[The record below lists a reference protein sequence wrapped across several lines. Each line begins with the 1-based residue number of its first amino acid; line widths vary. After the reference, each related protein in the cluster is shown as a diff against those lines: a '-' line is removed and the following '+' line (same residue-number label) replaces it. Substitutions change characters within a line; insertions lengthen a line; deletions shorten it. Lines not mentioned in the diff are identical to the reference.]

1 MESPTFTDEDLEIVE
16 LPQREAMDK
25 QTGLVN
31 VGGNRGHSNT
41 VGIDLF
47 AILKFL

>member
-1 MESPTFTDEDLEIVE
+1 MEDPTFTDEDLEIVE

-41 VGIDLF
+41 IGIS
-47 AILKFL
+47 FLGFVII

>member
-1 MESPTFTDEDLEIVE
+1 MEQTTEFSPEELEIVE

-31 VGGNRGHSNT
+31 VGGQKGHSSFLDVFT
-41 VGIDLF
+41 
-47 AILKFL
+47 ILKIL